1 MCARRCERAPRDGVA
16 SSKKDRP
23 LSWASSSDNAQCAR
37 TRPESLLAAR
47 EKCPSIA
54 VACTTSA
61 TGRVGRTHRLASASG
76 RAALARCGGPRSTW
90 RDRLPKLSVSR
101 SRRSDCHLSV
111 LVREKSLPQIY
122 RYKVFDAA
130 SRMSFKSACTSQR
143 AISSTLS
150 FGTFCDD
157 KFFST
162 DPVRRTRAHL
172 KKVKE

>member
-1 MCARRCERAPRDGVA
+1 
-16 SSKKDRP
+16 
-23 LSWASSSDNAQCAR
+23 
-37 TRPESLLAAR
+37 
-47 EKCPSIA
+47 
-54 VACTTSA
+54 
-61 TGRVGRTHRLASASG
+61 
-76 RAALARCGGPRSTW
+76 
-90 RDRLPKLSVSR
+90 
-101 SRRSDCHLSV
+101 V